1 MSDYCPKCF
10 EKMDFLHTCGDSQS
24 SQPDSQE
31 AYFGKAKS
39 MKASLV
45 TIVGLAPLAGL
56 AVDLF
61 APLPSSVVH
70 SILATLIGSTL
81 VGLIWV
87 MTSYDGH
94 KSAKFLLRNLK
105 NFAYTPNMLKVFSAE
120 NPKKATT
127 TWFGALALSIA
138 LQLVV
143 FTPGNASYLG
153 HQVTKK
159 IDDASGANLE
169 VKCPS
174 TKIYLY
180 NEKIECRVKTGLLVI
195 TVPARATLSPILG
208 SAEIKVSLF

>member
-1 MSDYCPKCF
+1 MADYCPKCF
-10 EKMDFLHTCGDSQS
+10 EKMDFLHTCGTTQS
-24 SQPDSQE
+24 SVEDS
-31 AYFGKAKS
+31 YFSTPKNKKIS
-39 MKASLV
+39 LASLV
-45 TIVGLAPLAGL
+45 SFAPLAGL

-70 SILATLIGSTL
+70 SLLTTLIGSTL

-94 KSAKFLLRNLK
+94 KSGKFLLRNLK

-127 TWFGALALSIA
+127 TWFGVLALSIA
-138 LQLVV
+138 LQLVI

-153 HQVTKK
+153 RQVTKK

-180 NEKIECRVKTGLLVI
+180 NEKIECRVKTGLLGI
-195 TVPARATLSPILG
+195 TVPARATLSPIIG

>member
-1 MSDYCPKCF
+1 MAEYCPRCF
-10 EKMDFLHTCGDSQS
+10 EVMEFLHTCDPSKS
-24 SQPDSQE
+24 SGAEISGSFSTP
-31 AYFGKAKS
+31 KS
-39 MKASLV
+39 SKASLV

-61 APLPSSVVH
+61 APLPSSVLH
-70 SILATLIGSTL
+70 STLATLIGSTL

-94 KSAKFLLRNLK
+94 KSGKFLLRNLK

-127 TWFGALALSIA
+127 TWFGAVAISIA
-138 LQLVV
+138 LQLVI

-180 NEKIECRVKTGLLVI
+180 NEKIECRVKTGLLGI
-195 TVPARATLSPILG
+195 SVPARATLSPILG

>member
-1 MSDYCPKCF
+1 MAEYCPNCF
-10 EKMDFLHTCGDSQS
+10 EAMDFLHTCDSSKS
-24 SQPDSQE
+24 SE
-31 AYFGKAKS
+31 AENFGNFVAPKS
-39 MKASLV
+39 KRASLI

-180 NEKIECRVKTGLLVI
+180 NEKIECRVKTGLLGI
-195 TVPARATLSPILG
+195 TVPARATLSPIIG

>member
-1 MSDYCPKCF
+1 MAEYCPKCF
-10 EKMDFLHTCGDSQS
+10 EPMEFLHTCDT
-24 SQPDSQE
+24 
-31 AYFGKAKS
+31 AKS
-39 MKASLV
+39 SWSESSGSFSTPKSKKASLL
-45 TIVGLAPLAGL
+45 TIVGLAPLAGI

-61 APLPSSVVH
+61 APLPSSLVH
-70 SILATLIGSTL
+70 SILVTLIGSTL

-94 KSAKFLLRNLK
+94 KSGKFLLRNLK

-127 TWFGALALSIA
+127 TWFGAVVLSIA
-138 LQLVV
+138 LQLII

-174 TKIYLY
+174 PKIYLY
-180 NEKIECRVKTGLLVI
+180 NEKIECRVKTGLFGI
-195 TVPARATLSPILG
+195 TVPARATLSPFLG
-208 SAEIKVSLF
+208 SAEIKVSLL